1 MRRWTLSF
9 VALASALAA
18 ALAGCASILGIDDV
32 TLETDASTPN
42 GPDSNLSPEE
52 GSGTGPGD
60 ASGGDHSSP
69 PFGQPE
75 AGLVGPCID
84 AGLTCASHA
93 SCVPNGAS
101 AACVCDFGWTGDP
114 SACVNNGPT
123 CAGDAGSCVPFTP
136 TAGVDVA
143 DLDGDGLLPVVLTA
157 GGAPDASAIAFDGG
171 SYFPGDTLIDVDDGQ
186 ITSQGV
192 VLRPAST
199 GDLGT
204 RSVAAGIAY
213 RQTSTNL
220 AVITFRSLTI
230 PVGATL
236 KLVGT
241 HAVVIASATTME
253 IDGIV
258 EARPTDKNGNV
269 CPPTA
274 GIAAPGGGAGGV
286 GCAPIPGPDFQTTP
300 AGPGGGLGGGAGGAG
315 AGAGGAGAG
324 AGGGHSGAGGAGCTT
339 SGCAAG
345 GVEYSALAV
354 DGGRFSGGSG
364 GGGAGCGGSHGTD
377 NGSPGGPGGGAVRF
391 VAVQSIEIGGG
402 TTFGGINA
410 SGCGG
415 GPGVYIYGPGYT
427 DPAAGG
433 GSGGTIVLEAPRVQL
448 DSNAEL
454 LAAGAGGG
462 WYDQNTSL
470 GPDGGIPAEPSGYGS
485 SLAIGDLTGAFYA
498 LGCPGVQSPGGGNTP
513 STTTGT
519 AGGLNFF
526 NAECGG
532 GGAAGEILILA
543 ASANAAI
550 QPQAVLSP
558 NMASGATT
566 VGATQ
571 P

>member
-1 MRRWTLSF
+1 MSANMRVWIP
-9 VALASALAA
+9 VAAALPA

-32 TLETDASTPN
+32 TLDTDASMPGVN
-42 GPDSNLSPEE
+42 GPDSALSPD
-52 GSGTGPGD
+52 GGPGVGPGD
-60 ASGGDHSSP
+60 SATGDEPSMLV
-69 PFGQPE
+69 GQPE
-75 AGLVGPCID
+75 AGLMGPCID
-84 AGLTCASHA
+84 AGLACPSNS
-93 SCVPNGAS
+93 SCVPNGAT
-101 AACVCDFGWTGDP
+101 ATCACDFGWTGPP
-114 SACVNNGPT
+114 SACVNDGPT
-123 CAGDAGSCVPFTP
+123 CAGDSGSCVPFVP

-157 GGAPDASAIAFDGG
+157 GGAPDAGPISFDGG
-171 SYFPGDTLIDVDDGQ
+171 SYFPGDTLINVDNGQ

-192 VLRPAST
+192 VIRPAST
-199 GDLGT
+199 GDLST

-213 RQTSTNL
+213 RQTSSNL

-236 KLVGT
+236 KLFGT

-253 IDGIV
+253 IDGVV
-258 EARPTDKNGNV
+258 EARPMDKSGNV

-274 GIAAPGGGAGGV
+274 GIAAPGAGAGGV
-286 GCAPIPGPDFQTTP
+286 GCAPIPGPNFQTTP
-300 AGPGGGLGGGAGGAG
+300 ASPGGGLGGGGA
-315 AGAGGAGAG
+315 ANG
-324 AGGGHSGAGGAGCTT
+324 AGGGGGHAGTGGAGCTT
-339 SGCAAG
+339 SGCQPG
-345 GVEYSALAV
+345 GVAYSALAV
-354 DGGRFSGGSG
+354 DGGPFAGGSG

-377 NGSPGGPGGGAVRF
+377 PGSTGGPGGGAARF

-415 GPGVYIYGPGYT
+415 GPGVYVYGPGYT
-427 DPAAGG
+427 TPAAGG

-448 DSNAEL
+448 DSNAEI

-462 WYDQNTSL
+462 WYEQNTSL
-470 GPDGGIPAEPSGYGS
+470 ADDGGIPAEPTGYGS
-485 SLAIGDLTGAFYA
+485 SLAIGNLTGAFYA

-532 GGAAGEILILA
+532 GGAAGQIVILA

-550 QPQAVLSP
+550 AAQVVLSP
-558 NMASGATT
+558 NKASGATT
-566 VGATQ
+566 VGAIQ
-571 P
+571 PR